1 MAAVT
6 ADIAS
11 RVADWSDAAFAAFCE
26 DVGDMFGVDMQCTR
40 REAHVTAVHNLREHF
55 KKLSVVHLTKAE
67 GVLDGMFH
75 LVFDQGGLFILSGV
89 VVMLPENRILEDV
102 KRGTL
107 ENAENL
113 QDAAR
118 EVGNLLVGSWD
129 RIFRE
134 QCRGHE
140 HFVKT
145 STFVGKPWDKPEQVE
160 LQADTQIVL
169 VLYEMSIE
177 PYPAFTC
184 AAAFPL
190 AVLKGLGEAG
200 PETET
205 IAEKEPEPAKAT
217 PARPEAS
224 GSPAPQADAP
234 PGSDAQTPAPPDK
247 TDSVPPQGREPAGE
261 PRPAAVGATQASS
274 MPVLDASPAPVPP
287 AEADARTGKII
298 PPGRRDPAIDAG
310 TGTPNAKGSP
320 TGDSSPVGAQYGVG
334 DPMLPSELAS
344 AESGG
349 AAGGSGYAFLDE
361 AYIQSPPRGG
371 LPSANRHAWE
381 PGPNPPDWTGV
392 TGEESDCSL
401 LLSRPVGEIMEKEVV
416 WAGPEDTVQDVIA
429 KMQQHN
435 VGYVLVGSNGVL
447 EGLVSNSNILG
458 AVSLYLRPM
467 FAKWRR
473 AQDDAT
479 LGVKVKWI
487 MSRPVRTVRP
497 DATLAAVIES
507 MRRCG
512 GRCLPVVD
520 AKGTVQGMVTALD
533 ILLRI
538 LESDRNT
545 SWKGRPPQAPALM
558 I

>member
-1 MAAVT
+1 MVAVT

-11 RVADWSDAAFAAFCE
+11 RIADLSDAAFTAFCD
-26 DVGDMFGVDMQCTR
+26 DVGGMFGVDMQCTR
-40 REAHVTAVHNLREHF
+40 REAHVTAVRNVREHF
-55 KKLSVVHLTKAE
+55 KKLSVVHLTKAD
-67 GVLDGMFH
+67 GVLEGTFH
-75 LVFDQGGLFILSGV
+75 LAFDQGGLFILSGV
-89 VVMLPENRILEDV
+89 VVMLPESRILEEA

-107 ENAENL
+107 EDATNM

-129 RIFRE
+129 RVFRE
-134 QCRGHE
+134 NCRGHA

-145 STFVGKPWDKPEQVE
+145 STFLGKPWDKPEQME
-160 LQADTQIVL
+160 LEAETQVVL
-169 VLYEMSIE
+169 VRYDMSID
-177 PYPAFTC
+177 PYPSFTC
-184 AAAFPL
+184 AVVFPL
-190 AVLKGLGEAG
+190 AVLKGLDG
-200 PETET
+200 T
-205 IAEKEPEPAKAT
+205 KEPEDAPIEPASA
-217 PARPEAS
+217 PRPE
-224 GSPAPQADAP
+224 
-234 PGSDAQTPAPPDK
+234 TPAPSP
-247 TDSVPPQGREPAGE
+247 TSAAPSPNIPPPEPAQ
-261 PRPAAVGATQASS
+261 PAVAAVK
-274 MPVLDASPAPVPP
+274 PAPEAPPVPP
-287 AEADARTGKII
+287 TIPTPVEDEAWKGKVI
-298 PPGRRDPAIDAG
+298 PPARRSPAIDAG
-310 TGTPNAKGSP
+310 
-320 TGDSSPVGAQYGVG
+320 
-334 DPMLPSELAS
+334 MLPSELAS

-349 AAGGSGYAFLDE
+349 AARGAGYAFLDE
-361 AYIQSPPRGG
+361 AYIRSHPQAGSVPAE
-371 LPSANRHAWE
+371 SA
-381 PGPNPPDWTGV
+381 V
-392 TGEESDCSL
+392 SL
-401 LLSRPVGEIMEKEVV
+401 LLSRPVAAIMDKDVV

-435 VGYVLVGSNGVL
+435 VGYILIGSNGTL

-520 AKGTVQGMVTALD
+520 AQGTVQGLVTALG
-533 ILLRI
+533 LLLHV
-538 LESDRNT
+538 LESDEST